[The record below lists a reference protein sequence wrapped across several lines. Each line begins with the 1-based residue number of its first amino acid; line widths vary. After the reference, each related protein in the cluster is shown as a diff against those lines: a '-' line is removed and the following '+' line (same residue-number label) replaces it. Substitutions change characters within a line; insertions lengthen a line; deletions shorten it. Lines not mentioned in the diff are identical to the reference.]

1 MQAILEIHC
10 KLIIGGLSEDNVGLN
25 EDKVTECVVGL

>member
-10 KLIIGGLSEDNVGLN
+10 VLIIGALSEDNVGLN
-25 EDKVTECVVGL
+25 EDKVSERGVGL